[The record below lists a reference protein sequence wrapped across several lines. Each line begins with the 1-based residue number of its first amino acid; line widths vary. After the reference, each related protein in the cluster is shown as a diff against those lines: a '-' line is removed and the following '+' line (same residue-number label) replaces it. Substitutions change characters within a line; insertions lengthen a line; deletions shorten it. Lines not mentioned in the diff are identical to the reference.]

1 MSRARGRTVGAPEPF
16 PLASGLTCD
25 CKPGSAAALFGSVS
39 SRRSLARTSGRICIA
54 YCSFVGPATESANVV
69 LSGGSRSCL
78 SGCFF
83 RRPGLTRRKGDR
95 SRIARRFLLSS
106 VRKRKMR
113 RRLGPAAGSRPQSVC
128 SEIGV
133 RHCAGERLCRD
144 VRRFCPYA
152 FGPVAGSAGQR
163 KKIAEYDIR
172 IPFRHRSGRSLCG
185 GGRAEAE
192 DFRRVSVQVRVQKTR
207 RQKTLPPRAFRSAV
221 ARRCGYFL
229 EERYSFTTL

>member
-1 MSRARGRTVGAPEPF
+1 MSRARGRTVGALEPF
-16 PLASGLTCD
+16 PLASDLTGD
-25 CKPGSAAALFGSVS
+25 CKPGSATALFGSVR

-69 LSGGSRSCL
+69 LSGEPFVSERLFL
-78 SGCFF
+78 SKAGAN
-83 RRPGLTRRKGDR
+83 PQKGDR

-113 RRLGPAAGSRPQSVC
+113 RRLGPAAGSPPQSVC
-128 SEIGV
+128 GV
-133 RHCAGERLCRD
+133 RHCVGERPCRD

-163 KKIAEYDIR
+163 RKIAEYDIR
-172 IPFRHRSGRSLCG
+172 IPFRYRSGRSLCG

-192 DFRRVSVQVRVQKTR
+192 DSRRESVQVRVQKTR

>member
-1 MSRARGRTVGAPEPF
+1 MY
-16 PLASGLTCD
+16 
-25 CKPGSAAALFGSVS
+25 
-39 SRRSLARTSGRICIA
+39 RI
-54 YCSFVGPATESANVV
+54 
-69 LSGGSRSCL
+69 L
-78 SGCFF
+78 FF
-83 RRPGLTRRKGDR
+83 RRPGDGERKRRFVRGEPFVSERLFLSKTGANPQKGGSLPNRPPVSSVLGPQTKNAAAIGSGGGLAAAECLFGDR
-95 SRIARRFLLSS
+95 
-106 VRKRKMR
+106 
-113 RRLGPAAGSRPQSVC
+113 G
-128 SEIGV
+128 

>member
-1 MSRARGRTVGAPEPF
+1 MRGSDGRGSGAVPAGIRPDVRLQARFGGGPF
-16 PLASGLTCD
+16 
-25 CKPGSAAALFGSVS
+25 LFGEEPAF
-39 SRRSLARTSGRICIA
+39 SRPNVRADLYRI
-54 YCSFVGPATESANVV
+54 
-69 LSGGSRSCL
+69 L
-78 SGCFF
+78 FF
-83 RRPGLTRRKGDR
+83 RRPGDGERKRRFVRGEPFVSERLFLSKAGANPQKGDC

-128 SEIGV
+128 RGSGSGIARE
-133 RHCAGERLCRD
+133 RDFAGTFAGFVLML
-144 VRRFCPYA
+144 A

-172 IPFRHRSGRSLCG
+172 IPFRYRSGRSLCG

-192 DFRRVSVQVRVQKTR
+192 DSRRESVQVWVQKTR